1 MCDLLVYLQQYDKQW
16 GTIPIKEMKTT
27 SPRTLISNMN
37 TYVARLLA
45 KPEQVQKVIDSL
57 PQSVDQSAELQVAE
71 KGSHTLSDK
80 SSQNLEESKNGE
92 KPDGDQEF
100 RINDDQPLTTQKK
113 VEKGSKAGMNK
124 SPREPAHQETTDQA
138 VITHNQ

>member
-16 GTIPIKEMKTT
+16 QTIPIKEMKTM

-45 KPEQVQKVIDSL
+45 RPEQVQKVIESL
-57 PQSVDQSAELQVAE
+57 PQSCDQSAELQVAE
-71 KGSHTLSDK
+71 KGSRTLSDNL
-80 SSQNLEESKNGE
+80 SQNLEESKNGE
-92 KPDGDQEF
+92 KPDGDQEYM
-100 RINDDQPLTTQKK
+100 NSNDQPLTTPKK

-124 SPREPAHQETTDQA
+124 SPREPEHQETTEQA
-138 VITHNQ
+138 VITTDQ